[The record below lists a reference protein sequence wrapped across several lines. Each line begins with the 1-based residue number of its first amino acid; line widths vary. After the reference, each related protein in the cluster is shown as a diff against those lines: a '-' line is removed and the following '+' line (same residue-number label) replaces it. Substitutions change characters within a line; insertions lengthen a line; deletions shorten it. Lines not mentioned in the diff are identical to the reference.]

1 MDIKTCLA
9 LLLVGGA
16 PICSQADPAVYH
28 QPFSEGAIT
37 TWESYTGPT
46 GGGRTYDDFTLDGA
60 SAVTAVQWRGEYIDT
75 ASAGA
80 NPSSANTEAFE
91 VSFWSD
97 AGGQPGPVLT
107 TESIPLAQAAPKSLG
122 TINFAF
128 AGGQTPFPIPL
139 FSYRAALATPF
150 VAAAGRRYWI
160 SISSRSTTAQPTWSW
175 YSGSDGNGRS
185 TQDFQGTRYEREL
198 DRGLLLEGTPATV
211 TLPTASVAVLT
222 KTAHVD
228 DPTPAAFNITLSAP
242 AAAKIVVRYRLDG
255 TAVNGRDY
263 TLIKAK
269 AKFKPGETSLSV
281 NVQPQGD
288 LAGAAKKK
296 VRLTLQPGGAYTLGG
311 RSAATVKI
319 INP

>member
-1 MDIKTCLA
+1 MHLKTCLA

-16 PICSQADPAVYH
+16 PVCSQADPAVYR

-46 GGGRTYDDFTLDGA
+46 GGGRTYDDFTLDA
-60 SAVTAVQWRGEYIDT
+60 TSAVTAVQWRGEYIDT

-80 NPSSANTEAFE
+80 NPSSPNTAAFE

-97 AGGQPGPVLT
+97 NDGQPGSVLT
-107 TESIPLAQAAPKSLG
+107 TESIPLAQATPQSLG

-128 AGGQTPFPIPL
+128 ADGQAPFPIPL
-139 FSYRAALATPF
+139 FSYRATLPTPF
-150 VAAAGRRYWI
+150 VAAAGRRHWI

-175 YSGSDGNGRS
+175 YSGSEGNGRS
-185 TQDFQGTRYEREL
+185 TQDFQGARYEREL

-211 TLPTASVAVLT
+211 TPPAASVAVLT
-222 KTAHVD
+222 KIAHVD
-228 DPTPAAFNITLSAP
+228 GPTPAAFTITLSAP
-242 AAAKIVVRYRLDG
+242 AASKTVVRYRLSG
-255 TAVNGRDY
+255 TAVNGQDY

-269 AKFKPGETSLSV
+269 AKFKPGETSVSV

-296 VRLTLQPGGAYTLGG
+296 VRLTLQLGGAYTLGG
-311 RSAATVKI
+311 RSTAAIKI